1 MLKGAVVSR
10 EEGKRTRTERS
21 RCRGGGARIFVR
33 CSSGCCQTCSR
44 CRQCALL
51 PPKISPQKA
60 QSGAF
65 HPRRSNTESQRLIVQ
80 TQFLRNLGFT
90 PKNCVWTSVA
100 AGSHS
105 SLLLQEGPHTGLGPG
120 LVWLQVRTQILF
132 SACIGGGGERGREEG
147 GGQGGLEVSSAPRQ
161 VSRPVWASRPVKG
174 LIRDVCFKR
183 RISSRIIDVS
193 TVFGK

>member
-21 RCRGGGARIFVR
+21 RCRGGARIFVR

-44 CRQCALL
+44 CRPVRTFTSNNHPAKS
-51 PPKISPQKA
+51 PEWRFSPPQKQHGVSA
-60 QSGAF
+60 ADCPNAILEKPRI
-65 HPRRSNTESQRLIVQ
+65 HPQELCLDICCCRLALI
-80 TQFLRNLGFT
+80 
-90 PKNCVWTSVA
+90 A
-100 AGSHS
+100 AAPR
-105 SLLLQEGPHTGLGPG
+105 GPHTGLGPG
-120 LVWLQVRTQILF
+120 LVWLQVRTYRHF
-132 SACIGGGGERGREEG
+132 SAPVPRDGGRGGG

-183 RISSRIIDVS
+183 RISS
-193 TVFGK
+193 